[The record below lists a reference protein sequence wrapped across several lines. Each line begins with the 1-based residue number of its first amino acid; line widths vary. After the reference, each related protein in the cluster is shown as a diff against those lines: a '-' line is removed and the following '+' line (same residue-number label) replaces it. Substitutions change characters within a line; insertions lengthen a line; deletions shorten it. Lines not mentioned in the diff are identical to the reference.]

1 MQIIE
6 SSDFVGD
13 AVSII
18 SSALTVGTD
27 GARRMSLCG
36 GSTPAP
42 VYEALADSPLDWDN
56 IEITFGDERCVPP
69 DHEDSNFRMASDS
82 LLDKVPLNESN
93 VLRMKGELDPD
104 DAAREYEDSL
114 RERSGREIYTHD
126 LILLGMGEDGHT
138 ASLFPGTAALN
149 DDERW
154 VVANHVPQKNQT
166 RITLTFPIIN
176 AARKVLFLVRG
187 EEKRAV
193 VDRVLAGQSD
203 FPASLVD
210 PENGSVTWLLD

>member
-18 SSALTVGTD
+18 SSALAVGTD

>member
-42 VYEALADSPLDWDN
+42 VYEALADLPLDWDN

-69 DHEDSNFRMASDS
+69 DHGDSNFRMASDS

>member
-18 SSALTVGTD
+18 ASSLSANGDATQ
-27 GARRMSLCG
+27 RISLCG
-36 GSTPAP
+36 GSTPEP
-42 VYEALADSPLDWDN
+42 VYEALAEVPLDWGN

-69 DHEDSNFRMASDS
+69 DHEDSNFRMASAS
-82 LLDKVPLNESN
+82 LLDKVPLDKAN
-93 VLRMKGELDPD
+93 VLRMRGELDPD
-104 DAAREYEDSL
+104 DAATEYDSSL
-114 RERSGREIYTHD
+114 RERSGGEIYKHD

-138 ASLFPGTAALN
+138 ASLFPGTVALN
-149 DDERW
+149 ENGQW
-154 VVANHVPQKNQT
+154 AVSNYVPQKGET
-166 RITLTFPIIN
+166 RITLTYPIIN

-187 EEKRAV
+187 EEKRKV
-193 VDRVLAGQSD
+193 VDRILTGQSD
-203 FPASLVD
+203 LPASLVD

>member
-82 LLDKVPLNESN
+82 LLDKVALNESN

>member
-69 DHEDSNFRMASDS
+69 DHGDSNFRMASDS

-149 DDERW
+149 DEERW

-176 AARKVLFLVRG
+176 AARKGLFLVRG

-193 VDRVLAGQSD
+193 VERVLAGQSD

>member
-1 MQIIE
+1 
-6 SSDFVGD
+6 
-13 AVSII
+13 
-18 SSALTVGTD
+18 
-27 GARRMSLCG
+27 MSLCG

>member
-27 GARRMSLCG
+27 GARRISLCG

-69 DHEDSNFRMASDS
+69 DHGDSNFRMASDS

>member
-18 SSALTVGTD
+18 SSALCVGTD

>member
-18 SSALTVGTD
+18 SSALCVDAD

-82 LLDKVPLNESN
+82 LLDKVALNESN

>member
-69 DHEDSNFRMASDS
+69 DHGDSNFRMASDS

-104 DAAREYEDSL
+104 VPGGA
-114 RERSGREIYTHD
+114 
-126 LILLGMGEDGHT
+126 LIG
-138 ASLFPGTAALN
+138 
-149 DDERW
+149 
-154 VVANHVPQKNQT
+154 
-166 RITLTFPIIN
+166 
-176 AARKVLFLVRG
+176 
-187 EEKRAV
+187 
-193 VDRVLAGQSD
+193 
-203 FPASLVD
+203 
-210 PENGSVTWLLD
+210 

>member
-27 GARRMSLCG
+27 GARRISLCG

>member
-6 SSDFVGD
+6 SSDFVGE
-13 AVSII
+13 AVRFIVASLSGNGDRLQRI
-18 SSALTVGTD
+18 
-27 GARRMSLCG
+27 SLCG

>member
-13 AVSII
+13 AVSVI

>member
-138 ASLFPGTAALN
+138 ASLFPETAALN

>member
-69 DHEDSNFRMASDS
+69 DHGDSNFRMASDS